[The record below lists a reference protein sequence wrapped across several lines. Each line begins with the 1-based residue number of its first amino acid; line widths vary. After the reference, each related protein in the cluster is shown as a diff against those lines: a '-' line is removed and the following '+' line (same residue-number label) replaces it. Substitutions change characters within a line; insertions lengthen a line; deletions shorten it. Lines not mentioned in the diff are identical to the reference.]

1 MKLTSNVIKDIE
13 IEHGTN
19 GISLSQDGDEIL
31 MSEDQ
36 FKQFM
41 SAELAVLRAAGN
53 AMAEVMG
60 DAKTIFS
67 DASCYCP
74 YCSGVEHVDDCEFIA
89 ALAAWEQVTK

>member
-1 MKLTSNVIKDIE
+1 MISWKKMQNKLI
-13 IEHGTN
+13 
-19 GISLSQDGDEIL
+19 DEK
-31 MSEDQ
+31 MN
-36 FKQFM
+36 
-41 SAELAVLRAAGN
+41 ELAECKLLIADLLAAGN

-60 DAKTIFS
+60 DAKTIFG